1 MEYKQI
7 HLPAIKLVGIGVET
21 SPAKAPIDCPKV
33 WEKFMSQCEKVKNQK
48 KTMIHLGV
56 STQANAE
63 ACTMRYTAGSEVSE
77 FIDIP
82 NGMEKIELPESEYF
96 LFLHKGKIDT
106 LGNTYGDI
114 MGTIEKS
121 GKKQKDFW
129 IEKYDSRWKAD
140 NDDSEFEILIPII

>member
-21 SPAKAPIDCPKV
+21 SPTKAPIDCPKV

-48 KTMIHLGV
+48 ETMIHLGV

-63 ACTMRYTAGSEVSE
+63 TCTMRYTAGSEVSE

-82 NGMEKIELPESEYF
+82 DGMEKIELPESEYF
-96 LFLHKGKIDT
+96 LFLHKGKI
-106 LGNTYGDI
+106 
-114 MGTIEKS
+114 K
-121 GKKQKDFW
+121 
-129 IEKYDSRWKAD
+129 
-140 NDDSEFEILIPII
+140 IL